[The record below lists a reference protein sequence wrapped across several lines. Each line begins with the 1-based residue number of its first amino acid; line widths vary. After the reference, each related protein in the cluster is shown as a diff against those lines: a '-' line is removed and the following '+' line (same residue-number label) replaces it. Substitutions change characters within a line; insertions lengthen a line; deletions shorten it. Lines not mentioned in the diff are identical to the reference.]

1 MSPVTDT
8 VTDTVTVDAIRVLLV
23 DDDEIDRL
31 ALRRALSKAGLGE
44 LRITEAE
51 RASEAYAEITTGVFD
66 CAFFDVRLPDRDGV
80 VLLREVRAAGVRT
93 PVIVLTGF
101 GDEQTVLDA
110 MKAGATDY
118 VSKSAVSAE
127 RIGQALRAAMR
138 LGAAERQ
145 ATAARASQER
155 YAAQLRGLTD
165 AAVAVNS
172 SAGAQEMLRVTATH
186 ACRITGSEA
195 AAVHLSADIA
205 TDLGIDRNTSAW
217 YAADGESYVCATQCD
232 HIRVPLPARDG
243 GDIGMIDLLPWNENA
258 VDVVVVGQ
266 LARLAAGAL
275 ENIRL
280 YLAAQRA
287 TRAREDVL
295 AVVSHD
301 LRNPLHTIGLS
312 ASLLEEVFPASLPEV
327 ALQQTQ
333 VIRRAVDR
341 ATNLIQDLLDVSRIE
356 GGGFSVQTAPIS
368 PQQLLEDVREAM
380 GALATASDIV
390 LQCVASDDLPAV
402 LADRDRV
409 VQVFTNLVGNAV
421 KFTPAGGCI
430 MVSAERDG
438 DSFVRF
444 VVRDSGAGIAEENLA
459 HVFDR
464 FWQARHG
471 SRTGAGLGL
480 AIVKGIIAAHGGTI
494 AVSSKLGEGSEFAFA
509 LPVAAE

>member
-1 MSPVTDT
+1 MTDLANA
-8 VTDTVTVDAIRVLLV
+8 DAISVLLV

-51 RASEAYAEITTGVFD
+51 RASEAYKEITGGVFD

-80 VLLREVRAAGVRT
+80 VLLRDVRAAGVRT

-118 VSKSAVSAE
+118 VAKSAVSAE

-145 ATAARASQER
+145 AYAARASQER

-172 SAGAQEMLRVTATH
+172 SAGAQEMLRVTAMH

-195 AAVHLSADIA
+195 ATVQLSADIA
-205 TDLGIDRNTSAW
+205 TDVSIDHSTSVW
-217 YAADGESYVCATQCD
+217 YAADGESSACVASWNPV
-232 HIRVPLPARDG
+232 RVSLPGRDG
-243 GDIGMIDLLPWNENA
+243 GEIGEIALLPWTESS

-275 ENIRL
+275 ENVRL

-312 ASLLEEVFPASLPEV
+312 ASLLEEVFSTNLPEI
-327 ALQQTQ
+327 ALQQTH

-341 ATNLIQDLLDVSRIE
+341 ANNLIRDLLDVSRIE
-356 GGGFSVQTAPIS
+356 GGGFSVETAPIS
-368 PQQLLEDVREAM
+368 PQQLLEDVQEAM
-380 GALATASDIV
+380 GALAAASDIA
-390 LQCVASDDLPAV
+390 LRCVAPEDLPDV

-409 VQVFTNLVGNAV
+409 IQVFTNLVGNSV
-421 KFTPAGGCI
+421 KFTPAGESI
-430 MVSAERDG
+430 TVSAEHDG

-444 VVRDSGAGIAEENLA
+444 VVRDCGAGIAEANIP

-480 AIVKGIIAAHGGTI
+480 AIARGIVTAHGGTI
-494 AVSSKLGEGSEFAFA
+494 TVSSKPGAGSEFAFT
-509 LPVAAE
+509 LPVIA